1 MSTQAFLPLI
11 SLVECSLL
19 ELPTDCFSLCVE
31 LPELLSVVQ
40 LSEGLLCL
48 ERGPELLA
56 KMVANMPDSFHQG
69 VYT

>member
-1 MSTQAFLPLI
+1 M
-11 SLVECSLL
+11 
-19 ELPTDCFSLCVE
+19 
-31 LPELLSVVQ
+31 VQ

-69 VYT
+69 VHVHQLFLT